1 VLAAIDVLHESG
13 RARVLPAII
22 LYHRSARVL
31 ERALTVV
38 ASPARQDWIPLAKQL
53 VDHEDASVRVS
64 ALRALAAIGDEPV
77 VARGLV
83 DRDPRVRACA
93 AFFLASRRSSGALLD
108 DADVALLLA
117 HAGSEGARGR
127 DALLEVIADFGD
139 AGWLPVVQRIVKND
153 GERSGVAPLVAA
165 AIHRTGDRRFLP
177 YLIAHLDVRD
187 GRAQI
192 RDSIVALQPEAFGA
206 LTTALEDSST
216 EPHVRWEIPK
226 ALASFRTQT
235 AVDYLTSRLAVEP
248 SGTVRFRIL
257 RALERLRTAETEG
270 SGRRLRFER
279 HVFEREAHQNLL
291 EHLRLVGVTSAL
303 GRVGGDPRAEGTA
316 VGRVLYHLL
325 CDKRSQSL
333 DRAFRVLQ
341 LVVEEDLASVH
352 SALVRGDKGARAS
365 ALELIEILPIGRRE
379 TKELFALIAD
389 DLEPSELLRRA
400 QGTLASS
407 RAEAARVER
416 VEPEPDHHRAIE
428 RLLDDPDDFVATLAA
443 HHALDSGV
451 ISLARRAR
459 GALAARPTLA
469 GLFSGR
475 DPAMKEASH
484 AR

>member
-1 VLAAIDVLHESG
+1 
-13 RARVLPAII
+13 
-22 LYHRSARVL
+22 
-31 ERALTVV
+31 
-38 ASPARQDWIPLAKQL
+38 
-53 VDHEDASVRVS
+53 VS

-407 RAEAARVER
+407 RAEQHASSASSQSRTTIARSSGSSTIPTTSWR
-416 VEPEPDHHRAIE
+416 RSPPTMLSTRASS
-428 RLLDDPDDFVATLAA
+428 RSRGA
-443 HHALDSGV
+443 HAGRSPHAL
-451 ISLARRAR
+451 RWR
-459 GALAARPTLA
+459 GSSPGATPR
-469 GLFSGR
+469 
-475 DPAMKEASH
+475 
-484 AR
+484 